1 MEPRRHPSSEECDN
15 DAHILGRIQTK
26 DEAAL
31 GALYD
36 RYSALLFSLLLR
48 ITGERGAAEEILQD
62 VFLTA
67 WRSAATWDPQ
77 RGSARAWLITIA
89 RHRAIDFLRK
99 RRIRFV
105 PLEREPLSDE
115 SSPDEIAVSTLTSA
129 VVRESISSL
138 PSMYRDV
145 LEAVYFSGLTH
156 RKAADLL
163 SIPLGTVKSRLRL
176 AFERLARSFRS
187 RGLGE

>member
-1 MEPRRHPSSEECDN
+1 MEQCGD

-31 GALYD
+31 GELYD
-36 RYSALLFSLLLR
+36 RYSPLLFPLLLR
-48 ITGERGAAEEILQD
+48 MTEERGAAEEILQD
-62 VFLTA
+62 VFLTV
-67 WRSAATWDPQ
+67 WRSSATWDPQ
-77 RGSARAWLITIA
+77 RGSVRAWLVTIA

-99 RRIRFV
+99 RRIQFV
-105 PLEREPLSDE
+105 PLEREPLAADST
-115 SSPDEIAVSTLTSA
+115 PDEIAVSTLTSD
-129 VVRESISSL
+129 VVRESIRSL

-156 RKAADLL
+156 REAADRL

-176 AFERLARSFRS
+176 AFARLLRSFHA